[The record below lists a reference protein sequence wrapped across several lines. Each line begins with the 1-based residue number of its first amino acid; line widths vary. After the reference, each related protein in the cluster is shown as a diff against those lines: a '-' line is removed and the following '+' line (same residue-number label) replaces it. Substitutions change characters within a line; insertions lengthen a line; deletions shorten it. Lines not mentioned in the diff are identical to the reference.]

1 MGTAFRTVK
10 KSLVIKERT
19 MLFGKKDRL
28 IGLDI
33 GSRSIKAAEIS
44 ETKKG
49 RTLDRFGIIDIA
61 PGLIEDGAIN
71 DAENVSDTIRQL
83 FKNYGI
89 KGHNVALAVGGYSV
103 IVKKINVQAMP
114 EEQLQD
120 TISFEAEQYIPFD
133 ISDVNLDFQIL
144 GENESNPNQMNVF
157 LVAAKKE
164 MVDDYIN
171 LINLAGLNP
180 CIVDVEAFALQNTF
194 EANYDIQDD
203 NIAIID
209 IGASKTSLNIL
220 KGSSSVFMRDV
231 SLGCGQI
238 NQKIMSLIECSF
250 EEAEQLKYGDS
261 PDRLTTEDL
270 KGIVSSVVADWCTE
284 IRRALDFFY
293 STYPEDQIK
302 RIILS
307 GGGANIGEF
316 QKLLASEASA
326 EVESINPFQNFHLD
340 GKNFDEAYV
349 NQIRSQAA
357 ISMGLAMRKVD
368 DK

>member
-1 MGTAFRTVK
+1 MA
-10 KSLVIKERT
+10 
-19 MLFGKKDRL
+19 FGKKDH
-28 IGLDI
+28 IVGLDI
-33 GSRSIKAAEIS
+33 GSRSVKAAEII
-44 ETKKG
+44 ETKRGPLLK
-49 RTLDRFGIIDIA
+49 RFGIVEIA
-61 PGLIEDGAIN
+61 HGAIEEGTII
-71 DAENVSDTIRQL
+71 DAETVAESIKQL
-83 FKNYGI
+83 FKSYNI
-89 KGHNVALAVGGYSV
+89 KESNVAVSIGGYSV
-103 IVKKINVQAMP
+103 IVKKISVQTMD
-114 EEQLQD
+114 EEKLQE
-120 TISFEAEQYIPFD
+120 TIHFEAEQYIPFD

-144 GENESNPNQMNVF
+144 GESESNPGQMNVF

-164 MVDDYIN
+164 MVNDYIN
-171 LINLAGLNP
+171 LVNLAGLNP

-194 EANYDIQDD
+194 EANYDMQSE
-203 NIAIID
+203 NPALID

-220 KGSSSVFMRDV
+220 KGNSSLFMRDV

-250 EEAEQLKYGDS
+250 EEAEQLKYGDK
-261 PDRLTTEDL
+261 PDRLTSEDL
-270 KGIVSSVVADWCTE
+270 KGIISSVVADWCTE

-316 QKLLASEASA
+316 RELLATEASA
-326 EVESINPFQNFHLD
+326 EVESINPFKNFEID
-340 GKNFDEAYV
+340 KKNFDDAFIK
-349 NQIRSQAA
+349 QIGPQAA